1 MSHTSIGV
9 QCIKFM
15 LYGLIILL
23 LFLQP
28 GLGTVS
34 LNKCSPVISVWWEGG
49 AGHIRLSRMGGVGLR
64 DEPGYDLLL
73 TVITNLDAE
82 KKNGIY
88 KFSVTTIDTIL

>member
-1 MSHTSIGV
+1 
-9 QCIKFM
+9 M
-15 LYGLIILL
+15 LYGLIIIW

-34 LNKCSPVISVWWEGG
+34 LNKCSPVISIWWEGG

-82 KKNGIY
+82 NGIY
-88 KFSVTTIDTIL
+88 K

>member
-1 MSHTSIGV
+1 MNHTIISSSTESDV
-9 QCIKFM
+9 QCIKFK

-23 LFLQP
+23 WLFLQP

-82 KKNGIY
+82 KNGIY
-88 KFSVTTIDTIL
+88 KIQCH